1 MERGRLVSILIVLSS
16 ILLPVCYARW
26 ISVFLESFGNW
37 LVFPWWIYDQRYHA
51 FLMPWYNGF
60 WGVFGLL
67 WTFPI
72 LYTATTITL
81 LANSELLRR
90 GRERW
95 GIGLSIA
102 SIVFIIQTIW
112 PMLVFLVFSDASTP
126 WPSISVNPIIPMPL
140 SSAVA
145 LIGFAW
151 IHTERRTTQ
160 S

>member
-1 MERGRLVSILIVLSS
+1 
-16 ILLPVCYARW
+16 
-26 ISVFLESFGNW
+26 
-37 LVFPWWIYDQRYHA
+37 
-51 FLMPWYNGF
+51 MPWYNGF

-151 IHTERRTTQ
+151 IHTERRTMQ